1 MYGTYY
7 RKKMIA
13 ALGLASF
20 SLLFAGALSINGVR
34 ADEGTGKAVYSIAQ
48 TTKSQPVK
56 VLASGSAD
64 ISTEPYFTKQWALEN
79 DGTFVLDTRGENG
92 ENLNN
97 GGYYNPGD
105 FFRIQPR
112 RGGRGIDFRGMF
124 GYIIGGRNQTRSRT
138 YASAYRGSKTLA
150 VSDVDI
156 DAMKAWQ
163 TVRNAGR
170 EVIVAVIDTGVD
182 YTHEDLADAIWVNS
196 GEIPGDGIDNDHNG
210 YIDDV
215 YGWDFYNNKA
225 YVYNSRKSSEYDHGT
240 HCAGTIAAEIN
251 GTGIAGIASNGNIK
265 IMTIKALGGKDGA
278 GDTDAIIKAIQYAQN
293 MGASICN
300 FSFGTTAD
308 DENLKK
314 AIADSGMLFVCAA
327 GNGDD
332 SGKGTDNDTTPVYPA
347 SFDLDNIIS
356 VANLTYDGTLDA
368 SSNYG
373 SKSVD
378 IAAPGTD
385 ILSTLPGSQYGYL
398 SGSSM
403 AAPMVTAVA
412 ALTYSYDKSASLK
425 EVKDIVLSSVKKL
438 DSLKGKVATQ
448 GMVDAYNAV
457 AKVSK

>member
-1 MYGTYY
+1 MQSTYFY
-7 RKKMIA
+7 RKRAMGAIALA
-13 ALGLASF
+13 ALAVAGTL
-20 SLLFAGALSINGVR
+20 SLNGIKTDKTV
-34 ADEGTGKAVYSIAQ
+34 EPAVYSI
-48 TTKSQPVK
+48 TKTAAPQVK
-56 VLASGSAD
+56 VLFGETTDASSE
-64 ISTEPYFTKQWALEN
+64 TYFTKQWALEN
-79 DGTFVLDTRGENG
+79 DGTFVLDTKGSNG

-97 GGYYNPGD
+97 GGYYNPGG
-105 FFRIQPR
+105 FFRIGP
-112 RGGRGIDFRGMF
+112 GNGSRGIGFRGMF
-124 GYIIGGRNQTRSRT
+124 GNIIGNGKNQRSRA
-138 YASAYRGSKTLA
+138 YAATTQSSNTAA

-156 DAMKAWQ
+156 DAVKAWQ
-163 TVRNAGR
+163 TVGNSGR
-170 EVIVAVIDTGVD
+170 QVIVAVIDTGVD

-196 GEIPGDGIDNDHNG
+196 AETPGDGIDNDGNG

-225 YVYNSRKSSEYDHGT
+225 YTYNSRNSSEYDHGT

-265 IMTIKALGGKDGA
+265 VMTIKALGGREGSGETDG
-278 GDTDAIIKAIQYAQN
+278 IIKAIQYAEK

-300 FSFGTTAD
+300 FSFGTSTY

-314 AIADSGMLFVCAA
+314 AIADSDMLFVCAS
-327 GNGDD
+327 GNGDET
-332 SGKGTDNDTTPVYPA
+332 GKGTDNDSTPVYPA

-378 IAAPGTD
+378 VAAPGTD
-385 ILSTLPGSQYGYL
+385 ILSTVAGSRYGYL

-403 AAPMVTAVA
+403 AAPMVTGVA
-412 ALTYSYDKSASLK
+412 ALTYSYDKSASLS

-438 DSLKGKVATQ
+438 DTLKGKVATQ

-457 AKVSK
+457 SEAAK